1 LSDAQPIRW
10 LFGPFELAPDRG
22 RFSSGGSE
30 IALTRKSFEVLVHLI
45 RHRERMVSKAELL
58 ATVWSDVV
66 VSDAALASAIRDLR
80 RALGDAGKRS
90 RFIATVRGR
99 GLRFVHEVREVP
111 DEADEARSGAWDAAA
126 VHFERALRALEMIDD
141 SRGVA
146 RGAPGVAAPRE
157 RGELIVAL
165 ARSRW
170 AAGATDEAK
179 KAFLDAARM
188 ARSAGD
194 AEVLG
199 QAALG
204 FVGRTDVTPGVNRE
218 AAALLEEALE
228 ALAELDSVLRAEL
241 LARLGTELYYDE
253 DLSRSDRLTQEAL
266 AMAERI
272 GDPAVIAYASNAR
285 HFACARP
292 EFAPQERLPLTERV
306 LSLIGDG
313 PPSDVLALALHGR
326 MVDLLEMGDGAA
338 FEETFGRYEKVT
350 EALGQ
355 PFFHWLLSLFRGTRA
370 LLAGRVEE
378 AEELAHATL
387 AIGLRVGT
395 PNAEGAFAGQLFGL
409 RREQGRLAEL
419 TPALDQL
426 AQRHR
431 ALPIYR
437 AALAAVLAASG
448 EREEARAALEDVMS
462 QDLDDFPR
470 DQNWIATLG
479 TLAPAVAAAGSEW
492 RIRQLSEFLHPYAGR
507 MIVVGQ
513 GATTHGAVSHHLGV
527 LHAAL
532 GEQETAQRH
541 FAEAEA
547 LHERAHAPLWLA
559 LTRHARAQKI
569 PS

>member
-1 LSDAQPIRW
+1 LPDRRQIRW
-10 LFGPFELAPDRG
+10 LFGPFELTPDRG
-22 RFSSGGSE
+22 RLSSGGAE
-30 IALTRKSFEVLVHLI
+30 IALTAKSFEVLAHLI
-45 RHRERMVSKAELL
+45 RHRERVVSKNEIL
-58 ATVWSDVV
+58 ATVWSDVA

-80 RALGDAGKRS
+80 RALADTGGKS
-90 RFIATVRGR
+90 RFVATLRGR
-99 GLRFVHEVREVP
+99 GFRFVHEVREVP
-111 DEADEARSGAWDAAA
+111 DEVDETRSSTWEAAA
-126 VHFERALRALEMIDD
+126 VHFERALRALEMIDV

-146 RGAPGVAAPRE
+146 HGSPGVRAPRE

-165 ARSRW
+165 ARARW
-170 AAGATDEAK
+170 AAGAADEAR
-179 KAFLDAARM
+179 KAFLDAARV
-188 ARSAGD
+188 ARSAAD
-194 AEVLG
+194 AEILA

-204 FVGRTDVTPGVNRE
+204 FAGRTDVTPGVNHE

-228 ALAELDSVLRAEL
+228 ALADFDSMLRAEL

-285 HFACARP
+285 HFACERP
-292 EFAPQERLPLTERV
+292 EFPPEERLPLTDRV

-326 MVDLLEMGDGAA
+326 MVDLLELGDGAA
-338 FEETFGRYEKVT
+338 FEEAFGRYEKAAKT
-350 EALGQ
+350 LGQ

-387 AIGLRVGT
+387 AIGLQVGT
-395 PNAEGAFAGQLFGL
+395 PNAQGAFAGQLFAV

-419 TPALDQL
+419 APALDEV
-426 AQRHR
+426 AQRHP

-437 AALAAVLAASG
+437 AALAAVLAAAG
-448 EREEARAALEDVMS
+448 NREEARAALDDVMS
-462 QDLDDFPR
+462 RDLDDFPR

-479 TLAPAVAAAGSEW
+479 TLAPAVAAAGGDR
-492 RIRQLSEFLHPYAGR
+492 RIRQLIGLLRPYAGR
-507 MIVVGQ
+507 IIVVGQ
-513 GATTHGAVSHHLGV
+513 GATTHGAVSHHVGV

-532 GEQETAQRH
+532 GEYETAERH
-541 FAEAEA
+541 FDDAEA
-547 LHERAHAPLWLA
+547 LYERARAPLWVT
-559 LTRHARAQKI
+559 LTRRARAQN
-569 PS
+569 P